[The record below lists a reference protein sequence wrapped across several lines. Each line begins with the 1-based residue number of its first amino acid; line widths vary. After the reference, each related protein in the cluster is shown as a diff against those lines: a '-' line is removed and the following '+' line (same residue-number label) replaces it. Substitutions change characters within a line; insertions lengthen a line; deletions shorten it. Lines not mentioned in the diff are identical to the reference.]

1 MTNSSQPPT
10 TEQPEKTTRRSWLKR
25 TFFYGTAAIATGVG
39 YSALEAGWLKIK
51 QQRVAIPDLPSE
63 WRGLRIAQLTDLH
76 HGPYTGLDYI
86 SNAIRLANE
95 QKPDLILL
103 TGDYS
108 HRHAKYVL
116 PCIRELGELRA
127 PLGVYTIPGNHEYYK
142 GINTYYEALKLTDIR
157 DLTNQSV
164 TLRRN
169 GSELALAGIDDYMC
183 GQPNLVQAMAS
194 VKPGIPAL
202 LLCHNADAILEQTDP
217 RVQLILSGHTHGGQ
231 INIPFYGPPVLPG
244 GYRAP
249 YIAGLYQTATSQIY
263 VSRGIGSIVPPL
275 RFNAPPELTILELD
289 VAPAT

>member
-10 TEQPEKTTRRSWLKR
+10 TTQPSKTTRRGWLKR
-25 TFFYGTAAIATGVG
+25 TLLYGSAAIAAGVS
-39 YSALEAGWLKIK
+39 YSALEAGWLTIK
-51 QQRVAIPDLPSE
+51 QQRVAIPGLPAE

-86 SNAIRLANE
+86 SNSIRLANE

-116 PCIRELGELRA
+116 PCIRELGKLQA

-142 GINTYYEALKLTDIR
+142 GINTYHEALKLTDIR

-169 GSELALAGIDDYMC
+169 GSELALAGVDDHMM
-183 GQPNLVQAMAS
+183 GQPNIAQAMS
-194 VKPGIPAL
+194 RVKPYQTTVL
-202 LLCHNADAILEQTDP
+202 LSHNADAILNLDDP
-217 RVQLILSGHTHGGQ
+217 RVKLILSGHTHGGQ
-231 INIPFYGPPVLPG
+231 ISVPFYGPPFLPAN
-244 GYRAP
+244 YQAP
-249 YIAGLYQTATSQIY
+249 YVAGLYSTPTAQIY
-263 VSRGIGSIVPPL
+263 VSRGIGTIVPPL
-275 RFNAPPELTILELD
+275 RFNAPPELTILEFD
-289 VAPAT
+289 GA